1 MEGLDKDVCQC
12 LCVCACM
19 CMGIT
24 TKLIIVEELCLP
36 LLNVYKVCNC
46 VNFSYRL
53 NLLGI
58 GVSYMTKKKIKI
70 HITILQGRF
79 YDTQYKL

>member
-36 LLNVYKVCNC
+36 LLNVYKVCNY

-58 GVSYMTKKKIKI
+58 GVSYMTKKKKNSY
-70 HITILQGRF
+70 HDSPRQVL
-79 YDTQYKL
+79 